1 MFTPF
6 RREPTARR
14 STAIIISTFLGTFLI
29 ARLIVYAIMAEILPD
44 SLFLHVKG
52 VHIHHFSYGVA
63 LLVIVGWYLILRRP
77 KPESRSFFLATW
89 FYGVGLGLTFDEF
102 GMWIMLDDNYW
113 IRQSYDA
120 IVVITLLLLNF
131 AYGKTVL
138 KWLHYFWNSILG
150 FNRKQE
156 EEND

>member
-1 MFTPF
+1 MDLSFK
-6 RREPTARR
+6 REPTTRR

-29 ARLIVYAIMAEILPD
+29 SRLVVYAIMAGFLSE
-44 SLFLHVKG
+44 SLFLHVRG

-63 LLVIVGWYLILRRP
+63 ILGIVGLYFILRRP
-77 KPESRSFFLATW
+77 KPESRAFFLATW

-120 IVVITLLLLNF
+120 IVVITLLLLNIT
-131 AYGKTVL
+131 YGKTVI
-138 KWLHYFWNSILG
+138 KWLRYFWNSILG
-150 FNRKQE
+150 FDRRQE
-156 EEND
+156 EE